1 MALLPPPTPNKLH
14 QRLSQELA
22 KQLSQH
28 RLLLV
33 FDPGEQ
39 LRPFLDDV
47 ATKQPNGDDLGTLTL
62 GSQQAHWAAAGT
74 SLYQLRSQ
82 LEPHVAADVPD
93 PLLVYLPKRQQ
104 SEGRAVLLELIRAGS
119 TFDIQLVSRARVYL
133 REVLE
138 PDKVEQ
144 LLKRPDLTYR
154 DIALALEQSGDG
166 GFSQL
171 KALFQQQ
178 LGRSNSPENAEVAR
192 LWLASDALDDAITA
206 KGLQAELQDLLQSR
220 WGLGFPEGAAL
231 SEWRQRAQRAL
242 LLHEFLRDW
251 HGDELTAFARQSLP
265 VGKAAEENALADIQG
280 LRRSH
285 ADAYITIATRIEAE
299 LELRAL
305 ISGERPGV
313 LGSIDTFPCEEQFLL
328 RSVDVFLSNGEYAKA
343 QELVAA
349 RHDSFWLVG
358 QPTDPQQSRRRLQ
371 WDLAR
376 TAASFGLSLD
386 QAQSHL
392 PKASA
397 PVEAWLP
404 YQAEAAHQVD
414 SLQRLLEQQVAELTA
429 SEVEIA
435 AGLEQL
441 RGRYEA
447 LLEQQTQRFTDALQ
461 QAGWLIPGAFPQTR
475 TWSERVQPGAG
486 RAVVFWVDAL
496 RYEMGATLH
505 ERFNGWSR
513 DQLTDLKLE
522 IAQAA
527 LPSITPVGMAAL
539 LPGAE
544 RSFTVADVEGS
555 PCSVVDG
562 VPVGWSEGKAKRL
575 AHLQQRVATAVV
587 ISLVDLIRSKEA
599 VLIEKLAGNGPVVV
613 TSVGI
618 DNAGERD
625 TDENLANVRTDMQ
638 RELDTIE
645 DAVRRLAALR
655 LEHPLERFV
664 ITADH
669 GFLHLPLGR
678 EPAMRI
684 DPPDGKLFKLERR
697 CWLGHPSAVKPPCVE
712 IQPAALGY
720 GREGVTVVVPRSS
733 GVLKASGS
741 LCYHHGGSSLQEL
754 LIPLLSFRC
763 APLAGAKD
771 GVTGSATGSTSKA
784 KKQKPWPGALVEKV
798 TNRILMVPIE
808 LPVDLLNQGHT
819 RQAVLAAY
827 DCKTEDLVATPIQ
840 AINAELD
847 RDTNR
852 LTLTPGQ
859 AVTIGLMLPAEVSAK
874 KLYLELRDAATD
886 LVLFKSPDLPVD
898 LIG

>member
-1 MALLPPPTPNKLH
+1 VTASAPNKLH
-14 QRLSQELA
+14 RRLCQELA
-22 KQLSQH
+22 KQLSEH
-28 RLLLV
+28 RVLLV
-33 FDPGEQ
+33 FDPGQQ
-39 LRPFLDDV
+39 LRPFLDDI
-47 ATKQPNGDDLGTLTL
+47 ASTQPSGGELGILSL
-62 GSQQAHWAAAGT
+62 GEQQAHWLAAGS

-82 LEPHVAADVPD
+82 LEPHVSADLPD
-93 PLLVYLPKRQQ
+93 PLLVYLPDHQE
-104 SEGRAVLLELIRAGS
+104 SESRAVLLELIRAGS
-119 TFDIQLVSRARVYL
+119 SFDIQLVNRARFFL

-144 LLKRPDLTYR
+144 LLKQPQLTYR
-154 DIALALEQSGDG
+154 EIALALEQSGDG

-171 KALFQQQ
+171 KGLFQQQ
-178 LGRSNSPENAEVAR
+178 LKRSNAPENAELAR
-192 LWLASDALDDAITA
+192 SWLATDVLDAAITT
-206 KGLQAELQDLLQSR
+206 KGLQNELQDLLHSR
-220 WGLGFPEGAAL
+220 WGLSFPADTSLA
-231 SEWRQRAQRAL
+231 EWRLRAQRAL
-242 LLHEFLRDW
+242 LLHEFLHDW
-251 HGDELTAFARQSLP
+251 HGDELTAFAKQSLP
-265 VGKAAEENALADIQG
+265 VGKAAEENALADVQG
-280 LRRSH
+280 LRRNEP
-285 ADAYITIATRIEAE
+285 APYIAIAARIEVE
-299 LELRAL
+299 LDLRSL

-328 RSVDVFLSNGEYAKA
+328 RSVDAFLAKGDYTKA

-349 RHDSFWLVG
+349 RQGSFWLVG
-358 QPTDPQQSRRRLQ
+358 QPTDAQQSRRRLQ

-376 TAASFGLSLD
+376 TAAALGLALD
-386 QAQSHL
+386 LAQAQL
-392 PKASA
+392 PKGAA

-404 YQAEAAHQVD
+404 YQAEIAHPVD
-414 SLQRLLEQQVAELTA
+414 GLQRRLEQQVAELSA

-435 AGLEQL
+435 LGLEQL

-447 LLEQQTQRFTDALQ
+447 LLEQQTLRFTDALQ

-496 RYEMGATLH
+496 RYEMGASLH
-505 ERFNGWSR
+505 ERFSGWSR
-513 DQLTDLKLE
+513 EQLSDLKLE

-544 RSFTVADVEGS
+544 RSFAVADVDGV

-562 VPVGWSEGKAKRL
+562 VPVGWSEGKTKRL
-575 AHLQQRVATAVV
+575 AHLQQRVPTAVV

-625 TDENLANVRTDMQ
+625 TDDNLANVRTDMQ

-645 DAVRRLAALR
+645 DAVRRLAALP
-655 LEHPLERFV
+655 LEQPLERFV

-684 DPPDGKLFKLERR
+684 DPPDGKTFKLERR
-697 CWLGHPSAVKPPCVE
+697 CWLGHPSALKPPCVE

-720 GREGVTVVVPRSS
+720 GPNGLSLVVPRSS
-733 GVLKASGS
+733 GVFKAGGS
-741 LCYHHGGSSLQEL
+741 LCYHHGGSSIQEL
-754 LIPLLSFRC
+754 LIPLLCFRC
-763 APLAGAKD
+763 TPPTGAQESAAGSVSGNK
-771 GVTGSATGSTSKA
+771 TKA
-784 KKQKPWPGALVEKV
+784 KKQKTWPGTLVEKV

-819 RQAVLAAY
+819 RQTVLAAY
-827 DCKTEDLVATPIQ
+827 DCKTQELVATPIQ
-840 AINAELD
+840 AIGAELD

-859 AVTIGLMLPAEVSAK
+859 AATMGLMLPAEVSAK

-886 LVLFKSPDLPVD
+886 LVLHKSADLPVD

>member
-1 MALLPPPTPNKLH
+1 MTAAAPNKL
-14 QRLSQELA
+14 QARFCQELA
-22 KQLSQH
+22 KQLSEH
-28 RLLLV
+28 RVLLV
-33 FDPGEQ
+33 FDPGQQ
-39 LRPFLDDV
+39 LRPFLDDI
-47 ATKQPNGDDLGTLTL
+47 ATAPPSGSELGILSL
-62 GSQQAHWAAAGT
+62 GEQQARWLAAGS

-82 LEPHVAADVPD
+82 LEPHVSADLPD
-93 PLLVYLPKRQQ
+93 PLLVYLPDHQE
-104 SEGRAVLLELIRAGS
+104 SESRAVLMELIRAGS
-119 TFDIQLVSRARVYL
+119 TFDIQLVNRARFFL

-138 PDKVEQ
+138 PDKLQQ
-144 LLKRPDLTYR
+144 LLKQPNLTYR
-154 DIALALEQSGDG
+154 DIALALEQSGEG

-178 LGRSNSPENAEVAR
+178 LGRNSSPENAELAR
-192 LWLASDALDDAITA
+192 FWLASEALDAAITT
-206 KGLQAELQDLLQSR
+206 KSLQNELQDLLHSR
-220 WGLGFPEGAAL
+220 WGLSFPADTSLA
-231 SEWRQRAQRAL
+231 EWRQRAQRAL

-251 HGDELTAFARQSLP
+251 HGDELTSFARQSLP
-265 VGKAAEENALADIQG
+265 VGKAAEENALADVKG
-280 LRRSH
+280 LRRSY
-285 ADAYITIATRIEAE
+285 ADVYVAVASRIEAE
-299 LELRAL
+299 LDLRTL

-328 RSVDVFLSNGEYAKA
+328 RSVDAFLAKGDYAKA

-358 QPTDPQQSRRRLQ
+358 QPTDAQQSRRRLQ

-376 TAASFGLSLD
+376 TAAALGLALD
-386 QAQSHL
+386 QGQAQL
-392 PKASA
+392 PKAAA
-397 PVEAWLP
+397 PVEAWLA
-404 YQAEAAHQVD
+404 YQAEIAHHVD
-414 SLQRLLEQQVAELTA
+414 GLQRRLEQQVAELSA

-435 AGLEQL
+435 LGLEQL

-505 ERFNGWSR
+505 ECFSGWSR
-513 DQLTDLKLE
+513 EQLSDLKLE

-544 RSFTVADVEGS
+544 RSFAVADVEGS

-562 VPVGWSEGKAKRL
+562 VPVGWSEGKTKRL
-575 AHLQQRVATAVV
+575 THLQQRVPTAVV

-625 TDENLANVRTDMQ
+625 TDDNLANVRTDMQ

-645 DAVRRLAALR
+645 KAVRTLAELP

-684 DPPDGKLFKLERR
+684 DPPDGKTFKLERR
-697 CWLGHPSAVKPPCVE
+697 CWLGHPSALKAPCVE

-720 GREGVTVVVPRSS
+720 GPNGLSVVVPRSS
-733 GVLKASGS
+733 GVLKAGGS
-741 LCYHHGGSSLQEL
+741 LCYHHGGSSIQEL

-763 APLAGAKD
+763 APPAGTQGNAA
-771 GVTGSATGSTSKA
+771 GSATRSTGKT
-784 KKQKPWPGALVEKV
+784 KKQKPWPGILVEKV
-798 TNRILMVPIE
+798 TNRILMVPID
-808 LPVDLLNQGHT
+808 LSVDLLNQGLN
-819 RQAVLAAY
+819 RQTVLAAY
-827 DCKTEDLVATPIQ
+827 DCKTQELVATPIQ
-840 AINAELD
+840 AIGAELD

-859 AVTIGLMLPAEVSAK
+859 AATIGLLIPGDWIGK
-874 KLYLELRDAATD
+874 KLYLELRDASTD
-886 LVLFKSPDLPVD
+886 LVLHKSPDLPVD

>member
-1 MALLPPPTPNKLH
+1 MTASAPNKLH
-14 QRLSQELA
+14 RRLCQELA
-22 KQLSQH
+22 RQLSEH
-28 RLLLV
+28 RVVLL
-33 FDPGEQ
+33 FDPGQQ

-47 ATKQPNGDDLGTLTL
+47 ATAPPSGREL
-62 GSQQAHWAAAGT
+62 GSLSFGEQQAAWAVAGS
-74 SLYQLRSQ
+74 SLYELRSQ
-82 LEPHVAADVPD
+82 LEPHVAADLPD
-93 PLLVYLPKRQQ
+93 PLLIYLPNRQE
-104 SEGRAVLLELIRAGS
+104 SESRAVLLELLRAGS
-119 TFDIQLVSRARVYL
+119 SFEIKLVSRARGYM

-138 PDKVEQ
+138 PEKVEQ

-154 DIALALEQSGDG
+154 DIALALEQAGSG

-171 KALFQQQ
+171 KGLFKQE
-178 LGRSNSPENAEVAR
+178 LGRNSAPENGELAGFWLAAEV
-192 LWLASDALDDAITA
+192 LDDAIRA
-206 KGLQAELQDLLQSR
+206 KGLENELQELLHSR
-220 WGLGFPEGAAL
+220 WGLGFPVETTLAD
-231 SEWRQRAQRAL
+231 WRQRAQRAL
-242 LLHEFLRDW
+242 LLHEFLHDW
-251 HGDELTAFARQSLP
+251 HGDELSAFARQSLP
-265 VGKAAEENALADIQG
+265 VGKAAEENALADVQG

-285 ADAYITIATRIEAE
+285 APAYIAIANRIEAE
-299 LELRAL
+299 LELRSL

-328 RSVDVFLSNGEYAKA
+328 RSVDVFLAQGEYAKA

-358 QPTDPQQSRRRLQ
+358 QPTDAQQARRRLQ
-371 WDLAR
+371 WELAR
-376 TAASFGLSLD
+376 TAAALGLALD
-386 QAQSHL
+386 QAQAQL
-392 PKASA
+392 PKAVA
-397 PVEAWLP
+397 PVEAWLA
-404 YQAEAAHQVD
+404 YQAQIAHHVD
-414 SLQRLLEQQVAELTA
+414 GLQRRLEQQVAELSA

-435 AGLEQL
+435 LGLEQL

-505 ERFNGWSR
+505 ERFSGWSR
-513 DQLTDLKLE
+513 EQLSDLKLE

-544 RSFTVADVEGS
+544 RSFAVADVEGS

-562 VPVGWSEGKAKRL
+562 VPVGWSEGKTKRL
-575 AHLQQRVATAVV
+575 THLQQRVPTAVV

-645 DAVRRLAALR
+645 DAVRRLSALP
-655 LEHPLERFV
+655 LEQPLERFV

-697 CWLGHPSAVKPPCVE
+697 CWLGHPSAVKAPCVE

-720 GREGVTVVVPRSS
+720 GQDGLSVVVPRSS
-733 GVLKASGS
+733 GVLKAGGS

-763 APLAGAKD
+763 VPPARAEGGAV
-771 GVTGSATGSTSKA
+771 GLATGSKAKA
-784 KKQKPWPGALVEKV
+784 KKQRPWPGALLEKV

-808 LPVDLLNQGHT
+808 LPLDLLNQGHT
-819 RQAVLAAY
+819 RQTVLNAY
-827 DCKTEDLVATPIQ
+827 DCKTQELVATPIQ
-840 AINAELD
+840 AIGAELD

-859 AVTIGLMLPAEVSAK
+859 AATIGLLIPGDWSGK

-886 LVLFKSPDLPVD
+886 LVLHRSPDLPVD

>member
-1 MALLPPPTPNKLH
+1 MTTAAPNKLH
-14 QRLSQELA
+14 QRFIQEIG
-22 KQLSQH
+22 KQLSRH
-28 RLLLV
+28 RVLLV

-39 LRPFLDDV
+39 LRPFFDDV
-47 ATKQPNGDDLGTLTL
+47 TTTQPNGDELGTLIL
-62 GSQQAHWAAAGT
+62 GEQQAHWTLAGT

-82 LEPHVAADVPD
+82 LEPHVSADLPD

-104 SEGRAVLLELIRAGS
+104 SDCRAVLLELIRAGS
-119 TFDIQLVSRARVYL
+119 VFDIQLANRARVYL

-138 PDKVEQ
+138 PEKVEQ
-144 LLKRPDLTYR
+144 LLQRPDLTYR
-154 DIALALEQSGDG
+154 DIALALEQSGGG

-178 LGRSNSPENAEVAR
+178 LDRASAPENVELAR
-192 LWLASDALDDAITA
+192 FWLATDALDDAIAA
-206 KGLQAELQDLLQSR
+206 KGLNNELHDLLHSR
-220 WGLGFPEGAAL
+220 WGLGFPAESSLA
-231 SEWRQRAQRAL
+231 EWRQRAQRAL
-242 LLHEFLRDW
+242 LLHEFLHDW

-265 VGKAAEENALADIQG
+265 VGKAAEENALADLQG

-285 ADAYITIATRIEAE
+285 ARAYINMATRIEVE
-299 LELRAL
+299 LDLRSL

-328 RSVDVFLSNGEYAKA
+328 RSVDAFLANGAYAKA
-343 QELVAA
+343 QELVDA
-349 RHDSFWLVG
+349 RRDSFWLVG
-358 QPTDPQQSRRRLQ
+358 QPTDAQQSRRRQQ

-376 TAASFGLSLD
+376 TAAALGLALD
-386 QAQSHL
+386 QAQTQL
-392 PKASA
+392 PKAAA
-397 PVEAWLP
+397 PVETWLA
-404 YQAEAAHQVD
+404 YQAEVAHHSD
-414 SLQRLLEQQVAELTA
+414 GLQRRLEQQVAELTA
-429 SEVEIA
+429 TEVEIA
-435 AGLEQL
+435 GGLEQL
-441 RGRYEA
+441 RSRYED
-447 LLEQQTQRFTDALQ
+447 LLEQQSQRFTDALQ
-461 QAGWLIPGAFPQTR
+461 QAGWLIAGAFAQTR
-475 TWSERVQPGAG
+475 TWAERVQPGAG
-486 RAVVFWVDAL
+486 RPVVFWVDAL

-505 ERFNGWSR
+505 DRFNGWSR
-513 DQLTDLKLE
+513 EQLTDLRLE

-544 RSFTVADVEGS
+544 RNFAVADVEGS

-562 VPVGWSEGKAKRL
+562 VPVGWSEGKTKRL
-575 AHLQQRVATAVV
+575 AHLRQRVPTAVV
-587 ISLVDLIRSKEA
+587 ISLVELIRSKDD
-599 VLIEKLAGNGPVVV
+599 VLIEKLVGSGPVVV

-645 DAVRRLAALR
+645 DAVRCLAALP
-655 LEHPLERFV
+655 LENPLERFV

-720 GREGVTVVVPRSS
+720 GHDGLSVVVPRSS
-733 GVLKASGS
+733 GVLKAGGS
-741 LCYHHGGSSLQEL
+741 LCYHHGGSSIQEL

-763 APLAGAKD
+763 PPAARPKGGAA
-771 GVTGSATGSTSKA
+771 GSATAGKGKS
-784 KKQKPWPGALVEKV
+784 KKQKTWPGKLVEKV

-808 LPVDLLNQGHT
+808 IPVDLLNQGQG
-819 RQAVLAAY
+819 RQTVLAAY
-827 DCKTEDLVATPIQ
+827 DTKTEDLVATPIQ
-840 AINAELD
+840 AIGAELD
-847 RDTNR
+847 TGTNR

-859 AVTIGLMLPAEVSAK
+859 AATIGLMLPAEVSAK

-886 LVLFKSPDLPVD
+886 LVLHKSPDLPVD

>member
-1 MALLPPPTPNKLH
+1 MMAAEAPNKLH
-14 QRLSQELA
+14 RRLCQELA
-22 KQLSQH
+22 KQLSEH
-28 RLLLV
+28 RVLLV
-33 FDPGEQ
+33 FDPGQQ

-47 ATKQPNGDDLGTLTL
+47 ATASPSAREL
-62 GSQQAHWAAAGT
+62 GSLSFGEQQAGWALAGS
-74 SLYQLRSQ
+74 SLYELRSQ
-82 LEPHVAADVPD
+82 LEPHVAADLPD
-93 PLLVYLPKRQQ
+93 PLLVYLPDRQE
-104 SEGRAVLLELIRAGS
+104 SEGRAVLLELLRAGS
-119 TFDIQLVSRARVYL
+119 TFEIKLVSRARGYL

-138 PDKVEQ
+138 PEKVEQ

-154 DIALALEQSGDG
+154 DIALALEQAGSG

-178 LGRSNSPENAEVAR
+178 LGRNSSPENAELAR
-192 LWLASDALDDAITA
+192 LWLAADGLDDAISA
-206 KGLQAELQDLLQSR
+206 KGLENELQELLHSR
-220 WGLGFPEGAAL
+220 WGLGFPVETTLAD
-231 SEWRQRAQRAL
+231 WRQRAQRAL
-242 LLHEFLRDW
+242 LLHEFLHDW
-251 HGDELTAFARQSLP
+251 HGDELSAFARQSLP
-265 VGKAAEENALADIQG
+265 VGKAAEENALADVQG

-285 ADAYITIATRIEAE
+285 APAYIVIANRIEAE
-299 LELRAL
+299 LELRSL

-328 RSVDVFLSNGEYAKA
+328 RSVDVFLTQGEYAKA

-349 RHDSFWLVG
+349 RHNSFWLVG
-358 QPTDPQQSRRRLQ
+358 QPTDAQQARRRLQ
-371 WDLAR
+371 WELAR
-376 TAASFGLSLD
+376 TAAALGVALE
-386 QAQSHL
+386 QAQAQL
-392 PKASA
+392 PKAA
-397 PVEAWLP
+397 AAVEAWLP
-404 YQAEAAHQVD
+404 YQAEAAQQVD
-414 SLQRLLEQQVAELTA
+414 GLQRRLEQQVAELTA
-429 SEVEIA
+429 SEVEIRDA
-435 AGLEQL
+435 LEQL

-447 LLEQQTQRFTDALQ
+447 LLEQQAQRFTAALQ

-505 ERFNGWSR
+505 ERFSGWSR
-513 DQLTDLKLE
+513 EQLSDLKLE

-544 RSFTVADVEGS
+544 RSFAVADVAGS

-562 VPVGWSEGKAKRL
+562 VPVGWSNDKPKRL
-575 AHLQQRVATAVV
+575 AHLQQRVPTAVV
-587 ISLVDLIRSKEA
+587 ISLVELIRSKEA
-599 VLIEKLAGNGPVVV
+599 VLLEKLAGTGPVVV
-613 TSVGI
+613 TSTGI
-618 DNAGERD
+618 DHAGERD

-645 DAVRRLAALR
+645 DAVRRLAALP
-655 LEHPLERFV
+655 LEQPLERFV

-697 CWLGHPSAVKPPCVE
+697 CWLGHPSAVNPSCVE

-720 GREGVTVVVPRSS
+720 GQNGLSVVLPRSS
-733 GVLKASGS
+733 GVLKAGGS
-741 LCYHHGGSSLQEL
+741 LCFHHGGSSIQEL

-763 APLAGAKD
+763 AAPGAAPEVAG
-771 GVTGSATGSTSKA
+771 KA
-784 KKQKPWPGALVEKV
+784 KKQKPWPGTLVERV

-808 LPVDLLNQGHT
+808 LPIDLLNQGKN
-819 RQAVLAAY
+819 RQTVLAAY

-840 AINAELD
+840 AIDAELD
-847 RDTNR
+847 TGTNR

-859 AVTIGLMLPAEVSAK
+859 AATIGLLIPGDWSGK

-886 LVLFKSPDLPVD
+886 LVLHRSPDLPVD
-898 LIG
+898 LLG

>member
-1 MALLPPPTPNKLH
+1 MAADAPNKLH
-14 QRLSQELA
+14 RRLCQELA
-22 KQLSQH
+22 KQLSEH
-28 RLLLV
+28 RVLLV
-33 FDPGEQ
+33 IDPGQQ

-47 ATKQPNGDDLGTLTL
+47 ASTQPSGGEPGALNLGEQQPSWLVA
-62 GSQQAHWAAAGT
+62 GS

-82 LEPHVAADVPD
+82 LEPLVAKDLPD
-93 PLLVYLPKRQQ
+93 PLLIYLPDRQEA
-104 SEGRAVLLELIRAGS
+104 EGRAVLLELIRAGGI
-119 TFDIQLVSRARVYL
+119 FDIQLVNRARVYL

-138 PDKVEQ
+138 PDKVQQ
-144 LLKRPDLTYR
+144 LLQRPDLTYR

-178 LGRSNSPENAEVAR
+178 LQRNSSPENAELAR
-192 LWLASDALDDAITA
+192 FWLASEALDAAITA
-206 KGLQAELQDLLQSR
+206 KGLQTELQDLLHSR
-220 WGLGFPEGAAL
+220 WGLGFPGDTSLAD
-231 SEWRQRAQRAL
+231 WRQRAQRAL
-242 LLHEFLRDW
+242 LLHEFLHDW
-251 HGDELTAFARQSLP
+251 HGDELTSFARQTLP
-265 VGKAAEENALADIQG
+265 VGKAAEENALADVQG
-280 LRRSH
+280 LRRNY
-285 ADAYITIATRIEAE
+285 AEAYISLASRIEAE
-299 LELRAL
+299 LELPEL

-328 RSVDVFLSNGEYAKA
+328 RSVDAFIAKGEVAKA

-349 RHDSFWLVG
+349 RSNSFWLVG
-358 QPTDPQQSRRRLQ
+358 QPTDEQQSRRRLQ
-371 WDLAR
+371 WSLAS
-376 TAASFGLSLD
+376 TAAFLGLALD
-386 QAQSHL
+386 QAEAQL
-392 PKASA
+392 PKAAA
-397 PVEAWLP
+397 PVEVWLA
-404 YQAEAAHQVD
+404 YQAEIAHHVD
-414 SLQRLLEQQVAELTA
+414 GLQRRLEQQVAELSA

-435 AGLEQL
+435 QGLEQL
-441 RGRYEA
+441 RRRYEA

-461 QAGWLIPGAFPQTR
+461 NAGWEIPGGFPQKR
-475 TWSERVQPGAG
+475 TWAERVQPGAG

-505 ERFNGWSR
+505 ERFSGWSR
-513 DQLTDLKLE
+513 EQLTDLKLE

-544 RSFTVADVEGS
+544 RSFAVTDVNGS

-575 AHLQQRVATAVV
+575 AHLQQRVPTSVV

-645 DAVRRLAALR
+645 DAVRRLAALP
-655 LEHPLERFV
+655 LEQPLERFV

-684 DPPDGKLFKLERR
+684 DAPDGKLFKLERR

-720 GREGVTVVVPRSS
+720 GREGLTVVVPRSS
-733 GVLKASGS
+733 GVLKAGGS

-771 GVTGSATGSTSKA
+771 GVAGSATGSTSKA

-808 LPVDLLNQGHT
+808 LTVDLLNQGHT
-819 RQAVLAAY
+819 RQTVLAAY
-827 DCKTEDLVATPIQ
+827 DCKTQELVATPIQ
-840 AINAELD
+840 AIGAELD

-859 AVTIGLMLPAEVSAK
+859 AATIGLMLPAEVSAK

-886 LVLFKSPDLPVD
+886 LVLFKSPDLAVD

>member
-1 MALLPPPTPNKLH
+1 VTASAPNKLH
-14 QRLSQELA
+14 RRLCQELA
-22 KQLSQH
+22 KQLSEH
-28 RLLLV
+28 RVLLV
-33 FDPGEQ
+33 FDPGQQ
-39 LRPFLDDV
+39 LRPFLDEV
-47 ATKQPNGDDLGTLTL
+47 ATAPPSGREL
-62 GSQQAHWAAAGT
+62 GSLSFGEQQAAWAVAGS
-74 SLYQLRSQ
+74 SLYELRSQ
-82 LEPHVAADVPD
+82 LEPHVAADLPD
-93 PLLVYLPKRQQ
+93 PLLVYLPDRQEG
-104 SEGRAVLLELIRAGS
+104 EGRAVLLELLRAGS
-119 TFDIQLVSRARVYL
+119 SFEIKLVSRARGYL

-138 PDKVEQ
+138 PQKVDK

-154 DIALALEQSGDG
+154 DIALALEQAGSG

-178 LGRSNSPENAEVAR
+178 LGRNSAPENGELAGFWLAAEV
-192 LWLASDALDDAITA
+192 LDDAIRA
-206 KGLQAELQDLLQSR
+206 KGLENELQELLHSR
-220 WGLGFPEGAAL
+220 WGLGFPEGTSLAD
-231 SEWRQRAQRAL
+231 WRQRAQRAL
-242 LLHEFLRDW
+242 LLHEFLHDW
-251 HGDELTAFARQSLP
+251 HGDELSAFARQSLP
-265 VGKAAEENALADIQG
+265 VGKAAEENALADVQG

-285 ADAYITIATRIEAE
+285 APAYIAIANRIEAE
-299 LELRAL
+299 LELRSL

-328 RSVDVFLSNGEYAKA
+328 RSVDAFLAKGDYAKA

-358 QPTDPQQSRRRLQ
+358 QPTDAQQARRRLQ
-371 WDLAR
+371 WELAR
-376 TAASFGLSLD
+376 TAAALGVALE
-386 QAQSHL
+386 QAQAQL
-392 PKASA
+392 PKAA
-397 PVEAWLP
+397 AAVEAWLP
-404 YQAEAAHQVD
+404 YQAGAAQQVD
-414 SLQRLLEQQVAELTA
+414 GLQRRLEQQVAELTA
-429 SEVEIA
+429 SEVEIGDA
-435 AGLEQL
+435 LEQL

-447 LLEQQTQRFTDALQ
+447 LLEQQAQRFTAALQ

-505 ERFNGWSR
+505 ERFSGWSR
-513 DQLTDLKLE
+513 EQLSDLKLE
-522 IAQAA
+522 LAQAA

-544 RSFTVADVEGS
+544 RSFAVTDVEGS

-562 VPVGWSEGKAKRL
+562 VPVGWSNDKPKRL
-575 AHLQQRVATAVV
+575 AHLQQRVPTAVV
-587 ISLVDLIRSKEA
+587 ISLVELIRSKEA
-599 VLIEKLAGNGPVVV
+599 VLLEKLAGSGPVVV
-613 TSVGI
+613 TSTGI
-618 DNAGERD
+618 DHAGERD
-625 TDENLANVRTDMQ
+625 TDDNLANVRTDMQ
-638 RELDTIE
+638 RELNTIE
-645 DAVRRLAALR
+645 DAVHRLAALP
-655 LEHPLERFV
+655 LEQPLERFV

-697 CWLGHPSAVKPPCVE
+697 CWLGHPSAVTPPCVE

-720 GREGVTVVVPRSS
+720 GQDGLTVVVPRSS
-733 GVLKASGS
+733 GVFKAGGS

-763 APLAGAKD
+763 ATTARAEGGAA
-771 GVTGSATGSTSKA
+771 GSATGSTVKA
-784 KKQKPWPGALVEKV
+784 KKQKPWPGTLVEKV

-819 RQAVLAAY
+819 RQTLLAAY
-827 DCKTEDLVATPIQ
+827 DCKTQELVATPIQ
-840 AINAELD
+840 AIGAELD

-852 LTLTPGQ
+852 LTLNPGQ
-859 AVTIGLMLPAEVSAK
+859 AATIGLLIPGDWSGK

-886 LVLFKSPDLPVD
+886 LVLHRSPDLPVD
-898 LIG
+898 LLG

>member
-1 MALLPPPTPNKLH
+1 MTAAAPNKLH
-14 QRLSQELA
+14 RRLCQELA
-22 KQLSQH
+22 KQLSEH
-28 RLLLV
+28 RVLLV
-33 FDPGEQ
+33 FDPGQQ
-39 LRPFLDDV
+39 LRPFLDDI
-47 ATKQPNGDDLGTLTL
+47 ATAPPRGTEL
-62 GSQQAHWAAAGT
+62 GSLSFGEQQAHWAVAGS
-74 SLYQLRSQ
+74 SLYELRSQ
-82 LEPHVAADVPD
+82 LEPHVAADLPD
-93 PLLVYLPKRQQ
+93 PLLVYLPDREE
-104 SEGRAVLLELIRAGS
+104 SESRAVLLELLCAGS
-119 TFDIQLVSRARVYL
+119 SFNIQLVNRARVYL

-138 PDKVEQ
+138 PEKVEQ
-144 LLKRPDLTYR
+144 LLKQPALSYR
-154 DIALALEQSGDG
+154 DLALALEQSGGG

-178 LGRSNSPENAEVAR
+178 LGSQGSPPENAELTR
-192 LWLASDALDDAITA
+192 LWLATDQFDAGISA
-206 KGLQAELQDLLQSR
+206 KGLQSELQDLLHSR
-220 WGLGFPEGAAL
+220 WGLGFSVETTLAD
-231 SEWRQRAQRAL
+231 WRQRAQRAL
-242 LLHEFLRDW
+242 LLHEFLHDW
-251 HGDELTAFARQSLP
+251 QGDELTAFVRQSLP
-265 VGKAAEENALADIQG
+265 VGKAAAENALTDVQG

-285 ADAYITIATRIEAE
+285 ALAYIAIATRIEAE
-299 LELRAL
+299 LELRSL

-328 RSVDVFLSNGEYAKA
+328 RSVDVFLANGENAKA

-349 RHDSFWLVG
+349 RHNSFWLVG
-358 QPTDPQQSRRRLQ
+358 QPTDPQQARRRLQ
-371 WDLAR
+371 WELAR
-376 TAASFGLSLD
+376 TAAALGVAFE
-386 QAQSHL
+386 QAQAQL

-397 PVEAWLP
+397 AVEAWLP
-404 YQAEAAHQVD
+404 YQAEAAQRVD
-414 SLQRLLEQQVAELTA
+414 GLQRRLEQQVAELTA
-429 SEVEIA
+429 SEVEISSA
-435 AGLEQL
+435 LEQL

-447 LLEQQTQRFTDALQ
+447 LLELQAQRFTAALQ

-505 ERFNGWSR
+505 ERFSGWSR
-513 DQLTDLKLE
+513 EQLSDLKLE

-544 RSFTVADVEGS
+544 RSFAVADVAGS

-562 VPVGWSEGKAKRL
+562 VPVGWSNDKPKRL
-575 AHLQQRVATAVV
+575 AHLQQRVPTAVV
-587 ISLVDLIRSKEA
+587 ISLVELIRSKEA
-599 VLIEKLAGNGPVVV
+599 VLLEKLAGTGPVVV
-613 TSVGI
+613 TSTGI
-618 DNAGERD
+618 DHAGERD
-625 TDENLANVRTDMQ
+625 TDDNLANVRTDMQ

-645 DAVRRLAALR
+645 DAVRRLAALP
-655 LEHPLERFV
+655 LEQPLERFV

-697 CWLGHPSAVKPPCVE
+697 CWLGHPSAVNPSCVE

-720 GREGVTVVVPRSS
+720 GQNGLSVVLPRSS
-733 GVLKASGS
+733 GVLKAGGS
-741 LCYHHGGSSLQEL
+741 LCFHHGGSSIQEL

-763 APLAGAKD
+763 AAPGAAPEGAG
-771 GVTGSATGSTSKA
+771 KA
-784 KKQKPWPGALVEKV
+784 KKQKPWPGTLVERV

-808 LPVDLLNQGHT
+808 LPIDLLNQGKN
-819 RQAVLAAY
+819 RQTVLAAY

-840 AINAELD
+840 AIDAELD
-847 RDTNR
+847 TGTNR

-859 AVTIGLMLPAEVSAK
+859 PATIGLLIPGDWSGK

-886 LVLFKSPDLPVD
+886 LVLHRSPDLPVD
-898 LIG
+898 LLG